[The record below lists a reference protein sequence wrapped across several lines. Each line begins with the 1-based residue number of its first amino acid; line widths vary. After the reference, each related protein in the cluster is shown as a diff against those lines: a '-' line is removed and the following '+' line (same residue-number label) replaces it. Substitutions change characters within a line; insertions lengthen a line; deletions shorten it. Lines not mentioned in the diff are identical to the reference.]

1 MKKRILLLLSEFIV
15 VFAIIFALTESTAIL
30 LYKYDIISITEFK
43 CLFVCGIFHSML
55 LADFIS
61 EMAEDNLEH

>member
-15 VFAIIFALTESTAIL
+15 VFATILVLTESTAIL
-30 LYKYDIISITEFK
+30 LYKYDVISTIEFK
-43 CLFVCGIFHSML
+43 CLFVCGIFHAML

-61 EMAEDNLEH
+61 EMAEDSL